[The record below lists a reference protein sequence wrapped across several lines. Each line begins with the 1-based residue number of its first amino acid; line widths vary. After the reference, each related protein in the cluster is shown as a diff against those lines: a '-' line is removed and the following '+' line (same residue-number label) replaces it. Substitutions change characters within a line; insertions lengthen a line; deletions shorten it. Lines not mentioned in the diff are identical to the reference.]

1 MVKKIFICF
10 LLLGL
15 HGYTYAKTMA
25 SINKNPAIE
34 GEPIILTIESN
45 QSLDSGDF
53 DVSQINPKLN
63 PSRANFQQST
73 HIVNG
78 SVTKRSVWQVTLYV
92 DQAQKI
98 DIKSF
103 QVGNER
109 TSPITLTVHPQQH
122 QSSRNKAIFLKST
135 LNTTSAYLGQ
145 VLHYQVKLFL
155 NTELQQGQINPP
167 KIQGIQFEQ
176 LDKNKESVE
185 IIDGKKYRI
194 ITQDFSLKLNQTGS
208 FTIPAPVFTGEVVTQ
223 NINRHSFFT
232 TRGVRPIRSKGN
244 ALKLD
249 VLPPAST
256 QKNWLVADDI
266 HVSQQWDTKKEL
278 RVGEPITRTI
288 VLKAKNTD
296 VDLIP
301 ELNPL
306 LPSSFKVYPETPI
319 RKQRIEDNSVIAE
332 FSSTFALVP
341 QKDGEITIPEM
352 KIPWWDPATKQEAF
366 VVLPSK
372 KLMILPI
379 INTNAPSNIQQPAAM
394 IGQPTEQGHPNSLWQ
409 TLTFTFLTLWLFTL
423 ALFLKQRGI
432 RSQQP
437 KHAQMNAQDNQKNN
451 RMTFEYHCKNQQYAE
466 ILTSLPQWFAEKTG
480 NSKTLI
486 ELQETYPE
494 LKPWLTQLQK
504 NQYSKNTDVQF
515 NGSKFYATCSQLIGN
530 NKVKTQ
536 SALEELY
543 PN

>member
-1 MVKKIFICF
+1 MVKKIFVCF
-10 LLLGL
+10 LLLTV
-15 HGYTYAKTMA
+15 YRYVNAETIA
-25 SINKNPAIE
+25 SVDKNPAVE

-45 QSLDSGDF
+45 QSLNSSDF

-63 PSRANFQQST
+63 PSGVSFRQST
-73 HIVNG
+73 QIMNG
-78 SVTKRSVWQVTLYV
+78 SVTKRSVWQTTLYV
-92 DQAQKI
+92 DEAQTI
-98 DIKSF
+98 NIKSF
-103 QVGNER
+103 QVGNEQ
-109 TSPITLTVHPQQH
+109 TSPITLTIHPQQH
-122 QSSRNKAIFLKST
+122 QSSRNKALFLKST

-167 KIQGIQFEQ
+167 KVQGMQFEQ
-176 LDKNKESVE
+176 LGKNKESVE

-208 FTIPAPVFTGEVVTQ
+208 FTIPAPIFTGEVVTQ

-244 ALKLD
+244 ALELN

-256 QKNWLVADDI
+256 QENWLVADDI
-266 HVSQQWDTKKEL
+266 DVSQQWDTKKEL

-288 VLKAKNTD
+288 ILKAKNTD
-296 VDLIP
+296 VDLMP
-301 ELNPL
+301 ELTQP

-319 RKQRIEDNSVIAE
+319 RTQKIEDNSVVAE
-332 FSSTFALVP
+332 LSSTFALIP
-341 QKDGEITIPEM
+341 QKDGDITIPEM
-352 KIPWWDPATKQEAF
+352 KIPWWDPVTKKEAF

-372 KLMILPI
+372 KLTVLPT
-379 INTNAPSNIQQPAAM
+379 INTSAPSISAQPINATR
-394 IGQPTEQGHPNSLWQ
+394 QSVEQGHPNSLWQ
-409 TLTFTFLTLWLFTL
+409 TLTFTFLTLWLLTL
-423 ALFLKQRGI
+423 ALLLKQRSARTKPI
-432 RSQQP
+432 
-437 KHAQMNAQDNQKNN
+437 KNN
-451 RMTFEYHCKNQQYAE
+451 SKHQIPTEVMTFEYYCKNQKYAE

-504 NQYSKNTDVQF
+504 NQYSKSKNIEF
-515 NGSKFYATCSQLIGN
+515 NGRKFYTTCSQLIGSD
-530 NKVKTQ
+530 KVKKQ
-536 SALEELY
+536 SALQELY